1 MIEPE
6 TKKRYE
12 KLRTILN
19 EMGSVVIGFSGG
31 VDSTFLSYTAHDV
44 LGDKALAVTAVSP
57 TLPEREEQDARDMAA
72 AISSSIPRN
81 FPIRSL

>member
-44 LGDKALAVTAVSP
+44 LGDKLW
-57 TLPEREEQDARDMAA
+57 R
-72 AISSSIPRN
+72 
-81 FPIRSL
+81 